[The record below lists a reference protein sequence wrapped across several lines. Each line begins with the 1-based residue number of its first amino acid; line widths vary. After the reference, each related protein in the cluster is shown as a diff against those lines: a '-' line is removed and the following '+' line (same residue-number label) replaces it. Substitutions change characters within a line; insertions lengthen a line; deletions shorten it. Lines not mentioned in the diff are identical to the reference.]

1 MSTSSVLKATVLAFA
16 VAAGASVHAQGT
28 PINAAAFDALVA
40 QGPVADATTIASSK
54 WASKIKQADT
64 LRLGATQT
72 SNLFSML
79 NEKDGKIRGFDAGL
93 AQMLTRYILGD
104 GSKFKFTQVTS
115 STREQVLINDQV
127 DMVLATYSI
136 TPARAE
142 KISFAGPYYS
152 SQAGVLVKSN
162 NKAIQSYNDLAGK
175 RTATQAGSTGPAIL
189 AQFAPKAVVQE
200 FQTHQEAL
208 DALRQGRVEAY
219 VTDYTL
225 LLNVLSQGTGEAQLA
240 GAPFGPQD
248 PYGIGLPKG
257 SDGVAFV
264 NAFLKKIQADGTWGQ
279 AVDGEHRPAHR
290 QHERSHA
297 ACHSVIDGERV
308 APLGRVRACLCAG
321 PFAHM
326 EAHCAVLR
334 VRLRAGHRH
343 HGGPV
348 DAAAAASICA
358 DLVCRGL
365 SQHPQRGA
373 ADLHRVRA
381 ARSQRRDRL

>member
-1 MSTSSVLKATVLAFA
+1 MSIRTVLKAATVALA
-16 VAAGASVHAQGT
+16 VATGGPLFAQGT

-40 QGPVADATTIASSK
+40 QGPVADAATIASSK
-54 WASKIKQADT
+54 WASKIKQAGT

-79 NEKDGKIRGFDAGL
+79 NEKDGKMRGFDAGL
-93 AQMLTRYILGD
+93 AQLLTRYILGD

-142 KISFAGPYYS
+142 KISFAGPYYT
-152 SQAGVLVKSN
+152 SQAGVLVKAN
-162 NKAIQSYNDLAGK
+162 NKTIRSYQDLAGK
-175 RTATQAGSTGPAIL
+175 KAATQAGSTGPAIL

-208 DALRQGRVEAY
+208 DALRQGRVDAY

-225 LLNVLSQGTGEAQLA
+225 LLNVLSQATGEAKLA
-240 GAPFGPQD
+240 GAPFGPED

-264 NAFLKKIQADGTWGQ
+264 NAFLKKIEADGTWAKLWTVSIGQ
-279 AVDGEHRPAHR
+279 RTGSKDVPKPPAL
-290 QHERSHA
+290 
-297 ACHSVIDGERV
+297 
-308 APLGRVRACLCAG
+308 P
-321 PFAHM
+321 
-326 EAHCAVLR
+326 
-334 VRLRAGHRH
+334 
-343 HGGPV
+343 
-348 DAAAAASICA
+348 
-358 DLVCRGL
+358 
-365 SQHPQRGA
+365 
-373 ADLHRVRA
+373 
-381 ARSQRRDRL
+381 

>member
-1 MSTSSVLKATVLAFA
+1 MSTSSVLKATVLAFT

-40 QGPVADATTIASSK
+40 QGPVADAATIASNK

-72 SNLFSML
+72 SNLFSLL
-79 NEKDGKIRGFDAGL
+79 NEKGL

-104 GSKFKFTQVTS
+104 ASKYKFTQVTS

-264 NAFLKKIQADGTWGQ
+264 NAFLKKIQADGTWAKLWTVSIGQ
-279 AVDGEHRPAHR
+279 RTGSTNVPTPPAI
-290 QHERSHA
+290 Q
-297 ACHSVIDGERV
+297 
-308 APLGRVRACLCAG
+308 
-321 PFAHM
+321 
-326 EAHCAVLR
+326 
-334 VRLRAGHRH
+334 
-343 HGGPV
+343 
-348 DAAAAASICA
+348 
-358 DLVCRGL
+358 
-365 SQHPQRGA
+365 
-373 ADLHRVRA
+373 
-381 ARSQRRDRL
+381 